1 MVLRYQ
7 DGLGPEAEVVH
18 LGPGTFWA
26 GEAGQLSV
34 QPGALWGGPGQGL
47 APGSCTVLPAAAV
60 SVC

>member
-7 DGLGPEAEVVH
+7 DGLGPEAAVVH

-47 APGSCTVLPAAAV
+47 APGS
-60 SVC
+60 